1 MGVWDELDIGV
12 EVELDTTDLDNAIN
26 IVGNNEYFADILSDE
41 LEQLKE
47 ELNQNSDKLA
57 EDLAEKAKSF
67 QQLAI
72 GMNGTIASGALLNS
86 IELEA
91 DGERRYLVG
100 TTINHFYPLVV
111 EKGRGAVVPVRA
123 KVLHFFTQ
131 SGDEVFTRYSKPFP
145 GKPYVEPAYQQLLS
159 EVDSIANGIF
169 K

>member
-12 EVELDTTDLDNAIN
+12 EVELDTSDLDNAIN
-26 IVGNNEYFADILSDE
+26 IVGSSEYFADILSDE

-47 ELNQNSDKLA
+47 ELNQNSDELA
-57 EDLAEKAKSF
+57 EQLAEKGKSL

-72 GMNGTIASGALLNS
+72 GMNGAIASGALRNS
-86 IELEA
+86 IEIES
-91 DGERRYLVG
+91 DGERKYLVG

-123 KVLHFFTQ
+123 KVLHFFTK
-131 SGDEVFTRYSKPFP
+131 SGDEVFTRYSSPFP

>member
-12 EVELDTTDLDNAIN
+12 SVELDTNELDNAIS
-26 IVGNNEYFADILSDE
+26 IVSGNEYFTDIGDELEKLREDLNKNSDE
-41 LEQLKE
+41 LAEQL
-47 ELNQNSDKLA
+47 A
-57 EDLAEKAKSF
+57 ERGKSL

-72 GMNGTIASGALLNS
+72 GMNGTIASGDLLNS
-86 IELEA
+86 IEVED
-91 DGERRYLVG
+91 DGERSYLVG

-123 KVLHFFTQ
+123 KMLHFFTQ
-131 SGDEVFTRYSKPFP
+131 SGDEVFTKYSKPFP

-159 EVDSIANGIF
+159 DADSIANGIF

>member
-12 EVELDTTDLDNAIN
+12 SVELDTTELDNAIS
-26 IVGNNEYFADILSDE
+26 IVSGNEYFTDIGDELEKLREDLNKNSDE
-41 LEQLKE
+41 LAEQL
-47 ELNQNSDKLA
+47 A
-57 EDLAEKAKSF
+57 ERGKSL

-72 GMNGTIASGALLNS
+72 GTNGTIASGDLLNS
-86 IELEA
+86 IEVEN
-91 DGERRYLVG
+91 DGERSYLVG

-123 KVLHFFTQ
+123 RYLHFFTQ
-131 SGDEVFTRYSKPFP
+131 SGDEVFTKYSKPFP

-159 EVDSIANGIF
+159 EADSIANGIF

>member
-12 EVELDTTDLDNAIN
+12 EVELDTSDLDNAIS
-26 IVGNNEYFADILSDE
+26 IVGSNEYFADILVDE
-41 LEQLKE
+41 LEKLRE
-47 ELNQNSDKLA
+47 ELNQNSDELA
-57 EDLAEKAKSF
+57 EDLAEKGKSF

-86 IELEA
+86 IEIEA

-159 EVDSIANGIF
+159 EVDSIANNIF

>member
-12 EVELDTTDLDNAIN
+12 EVELDSSDLDNAID
-26 IVGNNEYFADILSDE
+26 IVGSNEYFSDILIDE

-47 ELNQNSDKLA
+47 ELNQNSDELA
-57 EDLAEKAKSF
+57 EQLAEKSKSL

-86 IELEA
+86 IEVEA

-111 EKGRGAVVPVRA
+111 EKGRGAVVPIRA

>member
-1 MGVWDELDIGV
+1 MGVWDELDIG
-12 EVELDTTDLDNAIN
+12 VELDTTDLDNAIN

-123 KVLHFFTQ
+123 KVLRFFTQ

>member
-1 MGVWDELDIGV
+1 MGVWDELDIGI

-26 IVGNNEYFADILSDE
+26 IVGNNEYFADILTDE

-47 ELNQNSDKLA
+47 ELNQNSDELA
-57 EDLAEKAKSF
+57 EQLAEKGKSL

-72 GMNGTIASGALLNS
+72 GMNGTIASGALFNS

-131 SGDEVFTRYSKPFP
+131 SGDEVFTKYSKPFS

-159 EVDSIANGIF
+159 EADSIANGIF